1 MKIFLLAL
9 VLCCAPVR
17 AQHAPSWRID
27 AGLTYSAFQQ
37 QVKAMVG
44 DPRGERL
51 VNETQFG
58 MMLMGTSRVWE
69 TVSAGLF
76 LQFDRGN
83 RHAARFDG
91 FDPQTGKTV
100 TREKIGGDYNEFWA
114 GPFLRVQ
121 WKQLFG
127 ELGYGLI
134 GFRNDDA
141 RDDLP
146 SETGDASGSLQLS
159 ARIAWLA
166 GVGAAVEIFE
176 DVDLVLRMEYRL
188 RYYDKRE
195 GEPFKDMIE
204 HGTQN
209 FTPFFGVAWRF

>member
-1 MKIFLLAL
+1 MRIFLLAL

-17 AQHAPSWRID
+17 AQHATSWRID

-37 QVKAMVG
+37 QVKGMVG

-83 RHAARFDG
+83 RLAARFDG

-100 TREKIGGDYNEFWA
+100 TRDKIGGDYNEFWA

-134 GFRNDDA
+134 GFRNDNA

-146 SETGDASGSLQLS
+146 SETGDVSGSLQLS
-159 ARIAWLA
+159 ARIAWFA
-166 GVGAAVEIFE
+166 GLGAAVEIVE
-176 DVDLVLRMEYRL
+176 DIDVILRMEYRL
-188 RYYDKRE
+188 RYYDKRG
-195 GEPFKDMIE
+195 GEPFRDRIE